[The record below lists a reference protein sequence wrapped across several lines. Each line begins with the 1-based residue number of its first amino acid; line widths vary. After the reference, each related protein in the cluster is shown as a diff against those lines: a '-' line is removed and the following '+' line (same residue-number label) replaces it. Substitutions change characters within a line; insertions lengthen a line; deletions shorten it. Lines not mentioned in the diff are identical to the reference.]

1 MLCRI
6 PYGPLVTAGGT
17 HIFCVGGIL
26 CDACP
31 PPLDAEEGEEDEV
44 LGLVEKLATSSSPR
58 HLLPPLH
65 DAISSRHASSLGC
78 LWVSPRAP
86 RLLRETCTTPCGSL
100 TWQALLLH
108 GRPSDGVGLLS
119 ACLDDSPA
127 WSTDPEACR
136 FLLCAL
142 QHAHPAASH
151 ALGRRILDALR
162 RGKLDTRSPCVAD
175 ILLHLCRLQAPGIS
189 QALRLAPETALRD
202 LFHSEGREKLLKE
215 LAQLGGAGS
224 DLTEYVQLWL

>member
-6 PYGPLVTAGGT
+6 PYGPLVSAGGT
-17 HIFCVGGIL
+17 RVFCVGGIF

-31 PPLDAEEGEEDEV
+31 PHLDAEEGEEDEV
-44 LGLVEKLATSSSPR
+44 LGLVKKLATSSSPR

-65 DAISSRHASSLGC
+65 EVISSRHASSLGC
-78 LWVSPRAP
+78 LWASPRAP
-86 RLLRETCTTPCGSL
+86 RLLRETCTTACGSL

-108 GRPSDGVGLLS
+108 GRPSDGVALLS
-119 ACLDDSPA
+119 ACLDDSPTWA
-127 WSTDPEACR
+127 TDPEACR
-136 FLLCAL
+136 FLQCAL
-142 QHAHPAASH
+142 QHSHPAASH

-162 RGKLDTRSPCVAD
+162 RGKLDTQSPCVAD

-202 LFHSEGREKLLKE
+202 LFVSESREKLLKG
-215 LAQLGGAGS
+215 LAQLGGASS